1 MVSGL
6 ISPHMPSSPFFFLYV
21 IALIF
26 VGYLVGA
33 KMDRPV

>member
-1 MVSGL
+1 MVSGM
-6 ISPHMPSSPFFFLYV
+6 ISPHMPSSPFFLVYV
-21 IALIF
+21 IALMV